1 MTRALHGTTTVLQW
15 LDYRQPRPHKLSGLS
30 IAVMSVTAAVV
41 WLLALRLMHISPAGV
56 SEISL
61 MPIPD

>member
-1 MTRALHGTTTVLQW
+1 MA
-15 LDYRQPRPHKLSGLS
+15 PRPSCSGSITGNRDRTSSPALS